1 MGGMNKIEE
10 NRRYT
15 NRSHDTDST
24 SRTLS
29 VCHGKLGNFS
39 EIV

>member
-10 NRRYT
+10 NRHYT
-15 NRSHDTDST
+15 YRSHDNDTT
-24 SRTLS
+24 NCTFS
-29 VCHGKLGNFS
+29 VCHGQLDNFS